1 MRTVNHSAQ
10 RRLAMRPTPSTMKT
24 LAYTNMP
31 ALSARRC
38 RSSRSRIRCTA
49 RPTWRPSGSMCSC
62 VVQRSSTSAGSPRAR
77 CSAPSATARINR
89 PLRSLNTPMT
99 GSIIPGNRNAGAGP
113 SPLRRQP
120 MARHWTRRQVLA
132 QAGIAAAAIHT
143 LDPHEL
149 CCAPPAHAATHD
161 KDLFELKK
169 VGDGVYAAIAA
180 PAYKVNS
187 NAAVIVTNDGVIVVD
202 SHSKPSAARAVYQQ
216 IQAVAKQPVRKIV
229 NTHFHW
235 DHWQGNQVYTS
246 SGQAVEVIA
255 SERTKENLTRP
266 DAGVGGVPF
275 IAKQLAALPAEIET
289 LKQEAARATDPQ
301 TKSRIESNLRQA
313 EAYLDELK
321 QLKPA
326 LPTRTVSTTQT
337 VTEGGRDIQLHVL
350 GRGHTDGDLYIYLPK
365 EKVVVTA
372 NALIDWMPFLNDG
385 YPEEWVRT
393 LDALERLDFTHIIPG
408 HGDVLTKS
416 HLAFFRGYLSDLI
429 TAVKTAS

>member
-1 MRTVNHSAQ
+1 MCR
-10 RRLAMRPTPSTMKT
+10 
-24 LAYTNMP
+24 
-31 ALSARRC
+31 ALS
-38 RSSRSRIRCTA
+38 
-49 RPTWRPSGSMCSC
+49 
-62 VVQRSSTSAGSPRAR
+62 
-77 CSAPSATARINR
+77 
-89 PLRSLNTPMT
+89 SLNTPMT
-99 GSIIPGNRNAGAGP
+99 GSIIPGNRSAGAGP
-113 SPLRRQP
+113 SPEGGSRWP
-120 MARHWTRRQVLA
+120 
-132 QAGIAAAAIHT
+132 
-143 LDPHEL
+143 
-149 CCAPPAHAATHD
+149 D

-187 NAAVIVTNDGVIVVD
+187 NAAVIVTNDGVVVVD

-255 SERTKENLTRP
+255 SERTKKNLTRP

-275 IAKQLAALPAEIET
+275 IAKQLAALPAEIES

-326 LPTRTVSTTQT
+326 LPTRTVTKMES
-337 VTEGGRDIQLHVL
+337 VTDGGREIQLHVL
-350 GRGHTDGDLYIYLPK
+350 GRGHTDGDLYIFLPK
-365 EKVVVTA
+365 EKVVVTGD
-372 NALIDWMPFLNDG
+372 ALIDWMPFLNDG

-393 LDALERLDFTHIIPG
+393 LSALEKLDFTHIVPG
-408 HGDVLTKS
+408 HGDVRPKAHLT
-416 HLAFFRGYLSDLI
+416 FFRGYLTDLI
-429 TAVKTAS
+429 TAVKTAAGAGASLDEIKAKLPDQLAPKYERGMSKYPLGQFRDRIGLNIEMVYRKVIQKV